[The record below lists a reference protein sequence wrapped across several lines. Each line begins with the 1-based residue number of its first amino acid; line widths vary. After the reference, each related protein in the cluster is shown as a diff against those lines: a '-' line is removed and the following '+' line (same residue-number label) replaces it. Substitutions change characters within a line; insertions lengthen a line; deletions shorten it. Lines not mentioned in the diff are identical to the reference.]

1 MLYKWKVGCTLGR
14 ISLLRR
20 RVLSRGKGVLAVL
33 QYQGHSS
40 GEQVGR
46 GVGRLQ
52 MWDCVNHMGYLL
64 SVSCLKALS
73 FRGSV
78 AGERLERQA
87 SETKTC

>member
-1 MLYKWKVGCTLGR
+1 M
-14 ISLLRR
+14 
-20 RVLSRGKGVLAVL
+20 L

-52 MWDCVNHMGYLL
+52 MWDCMTHMGYLL
-64 SVSCLKALS
+64 SVSCLRALS

-78 AGERLERQA
+78 AGGQLERQA
-87 SETKTC
+87 SETETC